1 MSLRYGTETIF
12 MILSNSSF
20 IYYPHNDKFKS
31 KCYTAREP
39 AEAGSRE
46 QLSNNNSHD
55 TPPPDQLFIDVLL
68 IQMNIPRDPTIGC
81 IFGSDANSCDILLDH
96 NHDKGISKNQF
107 AIQVDTQTQT
117 LIFANLSIYGTKMTR
132 RGRFSTV
139 MDSFRIQ
146 FGEDIVVHIGVG
158 NDAQLRFPTHSNG
171 LEDFRIRWID
181 FNSKLSQHYSSYHRL
196 NSSFEPNMDRQ
207 QPDYTL
213 GRSIGGGSHG
223 EVYLGTH
230 RYTAQLYAIKI
241 CGHKTVVPRLIWNHV
256 SVSILFQPD

>member
-1 MSLRYGTETIF
+1 
-12 MILSNSSF
+12 MICSNSSF
-20 IYYPHNDKFKS
+20 IYYPHNDKFRS
-31 KCYTAREP
+31 KCHTAGEHT
-39 AEAGSRE
+39 EAGSRD
-46 QLSNNNSHD
+46 QLSNNNSRD

-68 IQMNIPRDPTIGC
+68 VQMNIPRDPIKGW
-81 IFGSDANSCDILLDH
+81 IFGSDMNSCDILLDR

-107 AIQVDTQTQT
+107 AIQVDTRTQT
-117 LIFANLSIYGTKMTR
+117 LIFANLSMYGTKMTR

-158 NDAQLRFPTHSNG
+158 NDAHLRFPTHSNG

-181 FNSKLSQHYSSYHRL
+181 FNSKLSQLYSFCHRL
-196 NSSFEPNMDRQ
+196 TSSSEPNMNRQ

-241 CGHKTVVPRLIWNHV
+241 CGHKTVVPKLMWNHV
-256 SVSILFQPD
+256 SVSTLIQPD